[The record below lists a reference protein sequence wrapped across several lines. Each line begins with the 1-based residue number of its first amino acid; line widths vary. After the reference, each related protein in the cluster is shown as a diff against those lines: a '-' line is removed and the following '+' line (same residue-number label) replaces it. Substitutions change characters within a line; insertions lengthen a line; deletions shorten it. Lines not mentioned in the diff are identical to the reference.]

1 MASKA
6 AQKGL
11 KYEPVE
17 KIPDGGAEQRG
28 CNFWTSL
35 SPDFRWADDFLHS
48 RLAQIGRLD
57 CLSPE
62 RHALEIGRRSCGN
75 AFSSPTRVSGC
86 GNAGSVY
93 LLIVHHHWAAHAHQC
108 HIAIWRAERRHPSK
122 PSGRPRSATGD
133 SIYTRGLDPRVHRW
147 RQNIARCQVVCK
159 SGTINLA
166 KCRDRKGVEFNMKA
180 NPTERESETLEYG
193 ANTMSCVIRCLP
205 HIIRE
210 RAYQLFDARGGQPG
224 HELDDW
230 LQAEREIKHY
240 F

>member
-17 KIPDGGAEQRG
+17 KIPDGGAERRG

-35 SPDFRWADDFLHS
+35 SPDFSWADDFLHS

-62 RHALEIGRRSCGN
+62 RHALEIGRGSCGN

-86 GNAGSVY
+86 GNAGAVH
-93 LLIVHHHWAAHAHQC
+93 LLIIHHRWVVHAHQC
-108 HIAIWRAERRHPSK
+108 PIAIWRAERRHSSK

-133 SIYTRGLDPRVHRW
+133 SIYARGLEPRVHRW
-147 RQNIARCQVVCK
+147 RQNIARCKVVCK

-166 KCRDRKGVEFNMKA
+166 KCRDGKGVEIDMKA
-180 NPTERESETLEYG
+180 NPTEKELGNLR
-193 ANTMSCVIRCLP
+193 IRT
-205 HIIRE
+205 
-210 RAYQLFDARGGQPG
+210 G
-224 HELDDW
+224 HNGLCHSVP
-230 LQAEREIKHY
+230 AVHHP
-240 F
+240 

>member
-17 KIPDGGAEQRG
+17 KIPDGGAERRG

-35 SPDFRWADDFLHS
+35 SPDFSWADDFLHS

-62 RHALEIGRRSCGN
+62 RHALEIGRGSCGN
-75 AFSSPTRVSGC
+75 AFPRATRVGSC
-86 GNAGSVY
+86 GDNCAVH
-93 LLIVHHHWAAHAHQC
+93 LLSVHHHWAVHAHQC
-108 HIAIWRAERRHPSK
+108 HIAIWCAERRHSSK

-133 SIYTRGLDPRVHRW
+133 PIYARGLDPRVHGW
-147 RQNIARCQVVCK
+147 RQNITRCQVVSK

-166 KCRDRKGVEFNMKA
+166 KCLDGKAVEFDMKA
-180 NPTERESETLEYG
+180 NPTEQELVTFALEPD
-193 ANTMSCVIRCLP
+193 TMGCVIRCLP
-205 HIIRE
+205 YIIRE
-210 RAYQLFDARGGQPG
+210 RAYQLFEARGGQTG
-224 HELDDW
+224 HALDD
-230 LQAEREIKHY
+230 
-240 F
+240 

>member
-35 SPDFRWADDFLHS
+35 SPDFSWTDDFLHS

-62 RHALEIGRRSCGN
+62 RHALEIGRGSCGN
-75 AFSSPTRVSGC
+75 AFPRAISVSGH
-86 GNAGSVY
+86 GNTGAVH
-93 LLIVHHHWAAHAHQC
+93 LLIVHNRWTVHAHQC

-133 SIYTRGLDPRVHRW
+133 FVYACGLDTRVYGW

-159 SGTINLA
+159 SGTITLA
-166 KCRDRKGVEFNMKA
+166 KCRDGKGVEVNM
-180 NPTERESETLEYG
+180 N
-193 ANTMSCVIRCLP
+193 
-205 HIIRE
+205 
-210 RAYQLFDARGGQPG
+210 AYP
-224 HELDDW
+224 
-230 LQAEREIKHY
+230 
-240 F
+240 